1 MSYHKILASLLL
13 STSVLF
19 SGNTVGLNINSED
32 FEIEG
37 SLDVNSFSEYTNGTI
52 FVVDGNLINTN
63 SDYLF
68 GIGLSASNSY
78 QAMDGLSMGLGARYV
93 SVDNYSAVPFM
104 FEAAYAIPL
113 IDSVPTASFS
123 GTLLY
128 APSVLSFDDA
138 ENYFEFRAE
147 AAVEVI
153 SAVSLYVGYRDIE
166 VDTIK
171 NTTDTYNSSFYG
183 GMKMSF

>member
-52 FVVDGNLINTN
+52 FVVDGNLINTD

-93 SVDNYSAVPFM
+93 SVDNYSAIPFM
-104 FEAAYAIPL
+104 F
-113 IDSVPTASFS
+113 
-123 GTLLY
+123 
-128 APSVLSFDDA
+128 
-138 ENYFEFRAE
+138 
-147 AAVEVI
+147 
-153 SAVSLYVGYRDIE
+153 
-166 VDTIK
+166 
-171 NTTDTYNSSFYG
+171 
-183 GMKMSF
+183 